1 MDSTSP
7 ARLVHYRHAP
17 EIGHLSSP
25 ENWPNQGIGEVKIV
39 LGFTPPPELSNRN
52 VTSLATIIEDEE
64 GSDGDTIV
72 SRNAT
77 DGDSIASRND
87 TDLDIDPSYETTPP
101 PLPHPIRI
109 ERQHRNGY
117 CCWKVIIPA
126 VFCIGGAFLVGISF
140 IPSNSSTV
148 AIPEI
153 LCGIALLIFGV
164 LGSYLALCRKNL

>member
-1 MDSTSP
+1 MDLP
-7 ARLVHYRHAP
+7 LPHRLVHYQHGI
-17 EIGHLSSP
+17 EIDNLRSP

-39 LGFTPPPELSNRN
+39 LGFTPRPELSNRN
-52 VTSLATIIEDEE
+52 VTPLPTIIEDEE
-64 GSDGDTIV
+64 GSDGDTIA

-87 TDLDIDPSYETTPP
+87 TDLDIDLSYETPPP

-126 VFCIGGAFLVGISF
+126 VFSIGGAFLIGISF
-140 IPSNSSTV
+140 IPSNSPTV
-148 AIPEI
+148 AIPQV
-153 LCGIALLIFGV
+153 LCGIALLILGA